1 MHVRRMSINHGP
13 WSTIRDVDVVRRLA
27 RQLPSMPAQAC
38 YISVLYELRS
48 FFEHHHILATDEA
61 QWNACL
67 GGIVSDD
74 PSICAQFRQLWLGP
88 LQKDNKDIL
97 VWAQVSAFVSQVLT
111 SSHLRKISILVKSRP
126 AMPRV
131 DASPCTT
138 ALVIH
143 PTTNRPLSRALF
155 LFCLLIGLVGLFIS
169 FSFILHY

>member
-1 MHVRRMSINHGP
+1 MKPGVLIYSL
-13 WSTIRDVDVVRRLA
+13 V
-27 RQLPSMPAQAC
+27 AQ
-38 YISVLYELRS
+38 
-48 FFEHHHILATDEA
+48 ATDEA

-74 PSICAQFRQLWLGP
+74 PSICAQFRKIWLGP
-88 LQKDNKDIL
+88 LQKDNKDLL

-111 SSHLRKISILVKSRP
+111 CHLRKISILVKSRP

-143 PTTNRPLSRALF
+143 PTNRPFSRAL
-155 LFCLLIGLVGLFIS
+155 LLICLFVGLVGLFIS
-169 FSFILHY
+169 FFFILHY